1 LVVCL
6 ALTAVLVVLV
16 APLSLWTW
24 YKTAQV
30 ESFYREHPLL
40 SEMRA
45 RQKSGT
51 NDSAPARQAFLE
63 IVPLVSDREAA
74 IAVLRN
80 EGFVCQAV
88 TEPVAD
94 ARLRSRFLEARGLT
108 NSPDNSR
115 TKDDLVDCQ
124 AGAPAIVAYTTWIVA
139 LQFDV
144 DAGSKILASTTKA
157 ASFGGLSR
165 RPRMSVNGTFR
176 TWRNVRLESV
186 MRSKPDI
193 RYRLK
198 QEQFAML

>member
-1 LVVCL
+1 VRKFVRNALVVCL

-16 APLSLWTW
+16 ASLSLWTW

-63 IVPLVSDREAA
+63 IVPLASDREAA
-74 IAVLRN
+74 IAVLRK
-80 EGFVCQAV
+80 EGFVCEAV

-94 ARLRSRFLEARGLT
+94 ARLRSRFLKARSLT
-108 NSPDNSR
+108 NIP
-115 TKDDLVDCQ
+115 KDDLVDCQ

-144 DAGSKILASTTKA
+144 DGR
-157 ASFGGLSR
+157 LSDAR
-165 RPRMSVNGTFR
+165 VA
-176 TWRNVRLESV
+176 TWTIFL
-186 MRSKPDI
+186 
-193 RYRLK
+193 
-198 QEQFAML
+198 